1 MHEQSKSASRGA
13 LSRRGLLL
21 SVGASALVAACD
33 MPQMA
38 GVGADR
44 RAVDPSRPVTVAMLL
59 PGGGGDEDRNTLARN
74 LENAARMARADL
86 QGVELDLRFYQT
98 GGNAQRAAALTAEA
112 INDGARIILGPL
124 FADEAR
130 AVGPVAA
137 QAQINVLSF
146 SNNPDV
152 GGGNVFLLG
161 PMFENTATRLLSFA
175 AGRDKGR
182 VMIISERNEAGEVA
196 QRAMQRAA
204 DRTAARIVAS
214 QSYDFSQDGIVQ
226 ALPRIASSARSSG
239 ADTLFMTASSAGA
252 LPLLAELLPQNDLSP
267 DTFQYMGL
275 TRWDIP
281 PATLQISGLEGGW
294 FAMPDPGLNRRFE
307 RRYSD
312 AHGSTPNAVAA
323 LGYDAVAAVG
333 ALVRRGGSAPFSTA
347 SITQGSG
354 FAGVTG
360 VFRFRS
366 DGSNERGLAVA
377 TIRDEQV
384 SVLSPAPRSFAGGGS

>member
-1 MHEQSKSASRGA
+1 MHKQSQSASGAA

-44 RAVDPSRPVTVAMLL
+44 GAVDPSRPVTVAMLL
-59 PGGGGDEDRNTLARN
+59 PGGGEDEDRNALSRN

-98 GGNAQRAAALTAEA
+98 GGNAQRAASLTADA
-112 INDGARIILGPL
+112 INDGAQIILGPL

-175 AGRDKGR
+175 ASRDKGR

-204 DRTAARIVAS
+204 DRTAARIVTS

-226 ALPRIASSARSSG
+226 ALPRISSSARSSG

-252 LPLLAELLPQNDLSP
+252 LPLLAELLPQNGLPP

-294 FAMPDPGLNRRFE
+294 FAMPDPGLNSRFE
-307 RRYSD
+307 QRYNA
-312 AHGSTPNAVAA
+312 AHGASPNAVAA

-333 ALVRRGGSAPFSTA
+333 ALVRRGGDAPFSSG

-360 VFRFRS
+360 VFRFRA